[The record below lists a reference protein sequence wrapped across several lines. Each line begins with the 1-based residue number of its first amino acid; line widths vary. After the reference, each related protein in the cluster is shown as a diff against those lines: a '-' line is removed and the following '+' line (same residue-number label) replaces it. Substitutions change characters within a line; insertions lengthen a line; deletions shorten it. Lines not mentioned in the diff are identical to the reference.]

1 MKSIGTRV
9 LSVAVAIPVVVAAV
23 LLGPAALFVLLT
35 FLYVLSWREIASLT
49 EALGGKPFVLFAAA
63 GLAFLV
69 LGLWGY
75 PHSFLPMTVIVLL
88 LAAAI
93 TMVTGE
99 AVGAALGFFL
109 TLWVAWPLGLLAALS
124 HFGALVVLATL
135 AVVWA
140 DDVAAYLVGSAIGRH
155 PFAPL
160 VSPGKTWEGSVAG
173 LLVAVLVAMLLH
185 GWFGLTL
192 GDGAFL
198 GVVTGIF
205 AQAGDLF
212 ESSLKRKA
220 ELKDSGAF
228 LPGHGGVL
236 DRLDAV
242 LFGVIA
248 VYYFLTLRGHL

>member
-1 MKSIGTRV
+1 MKAIGTRA
-9 LSVAVAIPVVVAAV
+9 LSIAVAVPVVVAAV
-23 LLGPAALFVLLT
+23 LLGPMTLFVLLT
-35 FLYVLSWREIASLT
+35 FLYVLAWREISSLT
-49 EALGGKPFVLFAAA
+49 EALGGRPFVLFAAA
-63 GLAFLV
+63 GLAFLA
-69 LGLWGY
+69 LGLWGD
-75 PHSFLPMTVIVLL
+75 PHAFLPMTVIVLL

-109 TLWVAWPLGLLAALS
+109 TLWVAWPLGLLSALS

-135 AVVWA
+135 GVVWA

-173 LLVAVLVAMLLH
+173 LLAAVLVAILGH
-185 GWFGLTL
+185 GWFGV
-192 GDGAFL
+192 GVGEAAVL

-220 ELKDSGAF
+220 ALKDSGAF